1 MKKLFFTLFACSSLA
16 AFGQTMNDGLETWKN
31 YSAGL
36 FPPVALEIPQG
47 WHGSDSLACF
57 FGPFIDPTGSYSKQI
72 FKSTDKH
79 GGSFAARLVTTA
91 QGSFGNLPA
100 VMANAN
106 ILLDTVGGQLNVKF
120 DGGIPV
126 TERLDYANA
135 WIKYNPASPGEE
147 GMIMVQAVLAGAA
160 ADGSDSVVGQ
170 GMQTIVEASA
180 YEPVSAQIN
189 YVTTTV
195 VPNRIRVMFY
205 SSSPDAISFTDG
217 TELYVDDVT
226 ISRFPTAVT
235 RIFTNTAVKVYP
247 TVTSGQV
254 RLEPTTMGRF
264 SLEVYNAMGQRMATQ
279 SFNGNA
285 TADLSALA
293 QGVYYYQITGDN
305 AVIQKGQLSVVK

>member
-1 MKKLFFTLFACSSLA
+1 MKKLFFTLFACSSFG
-16 AFGQTMNDGLETWKN
+16 AFAQDGLETWKN

-36 FPPVALEIPQG
+36 FPPVTLEIPQG

-106 ILLDTVGGQLNVKF
+106 ILLDTAGGQLNVKF
-120 DGGIPV
+120 EGGVPV

-135 WIKYNPASPGEE
+135 WVKYNPASAGEE

-160 ADGSDSVVGQ
+160 SDGSDSVVGQ
-170 GMQTIVEASA
+170 GMQTIIEASA

-226 ISRFPTAVT
+226 VSRFPTSVT
-235 RIFTNTAVKVYP
+235 RVFTNASVKVYP

-254 RLEPTTMGRF
+254 RLEPSENGVY
-264 SLEVYNAMGQRMATQ
+264 SLVVYNAMGQQVAKQ
-279 SFNGNA
+279 SFAGNA

-293 QGVYYYQITGDN
+293 QGVYYYQITG
-305 AVIQKGQLSVVK
+305 AETVIQKGQLSVVK